1 MQTRLNPFG
10 TDAMNQIHGIVDRA
24 RGPHPDALLR
34 AASISASGVTAMLRD
49 TRAYYGQH
57 IKLIIAMAIL
67 IVFLILV
74 ASRFAREL
82 ARLQDTRVDTPGA
95 RRCAVID

>member
-10 TDAMNQIHGIVDRA
+10 TDTMNQIHGIVDRA
-24 RGPHPDALLR
+24 RGPHPDAL
-34 AASISASGVTAMLRD
+34 
-49 TRAYYGQH
+49 
-57 IKLIIAMAIL
+57 LIIAMAIL

-82 ARLQDTRVDTPGA
+82 AGLQDTRADTPGA